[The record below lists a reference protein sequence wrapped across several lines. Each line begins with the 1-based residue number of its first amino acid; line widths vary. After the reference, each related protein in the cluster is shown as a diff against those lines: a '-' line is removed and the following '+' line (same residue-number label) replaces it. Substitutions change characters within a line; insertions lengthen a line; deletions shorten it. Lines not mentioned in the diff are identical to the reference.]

1 VAVLFVNVVV
11 AVTSHMYADHVIA
24 TQEDRMLILEPNGQL
39 DRHPRPRR
47 SLLKSFWEM
56 LARLLQWA

>member
-1 VAVLFVNVVV
+1 
-11 AVTSHMYADHVIA
+11 
-24 TQEDRMLILEPNGQL
+24 MLILEPNGQL

-47 SLLKSFWEM
+47 SLFKTFWAK